1 MTIHLSR
8 VVVASKNP
16 DKVRE
21 VEDVLAA
28 LDLGIEVVRGL
39 DWPDVDETE
48 DTLEGNALL
57 KARAVR
63 DHTGLAALAD
73 DTGLEVDALGGA
85 PGVRAAR
92 FAGPDAGYEENV
104 DKLLAMME
112 GETDRRAR
120 FRTVVAVVDPAG
132 GELLV
137 EGVLEG
143 SIGRERRGSG
153 GFGYDPVFLV
163 GDRTLAEYGAAEK
176 NRISHRALALAA
188 LASELAGGPGPA
200 A

>member
-1 MTIHLSR
+1 MTIRPSR

-21 VEDVLAA
+21 VEQVLAA
-28 LDLGIEVVRGL
+28 LDLAIEVVRGL

-92 FAGPDAGYEENV
+92 FAGPNAGYEENV

-112 GETDRRAR
+112 GVTDRRAR
-120 FRTVVAVVDPAG
+120 FRTVVAMVGPDG

-143 SIGRERRGSG
+143 SIGRERRGGG

-163 GDRTLAEYGAAEK
+163 GDRTLAEIGPEEK
-176 NRISHRALALAA
+176 NRISHRGLALAA
-188 LASELAGGPGPA
+188 LAAELASRTDPA

>member
-1 MTIHLSR
+1 VQLSR

-21 VEDVLAA
+21 VEEVLDSLA
-28 LDLGIEVVRGL
+28 LGIEVVRGL
-39 DWPDVDETE
+39 DWPDVPETE

-63 DHTGLAALAD
+63 ESTGLAAVAD

-85 PGVRAAR
+85 PGVRAGR
-92 FAGPDAGYEENV
+92 FAGPAATYEQNV
-104 DKLLAMME
+104 AKLLLLMQ
-112 GETDRRAR
+112 GKTDRSAR
-120 FRTVVAVVDPAG
+120 FRTAIAVVDAD
-132 GELLV
+132 GEELIV

-143 SIGRERRGSG
+143 SIGVERRGSG

-163 GDRTLAEYGAAEK
+163 GDRTLAEYSVEEK
-176 NRISHRALALAA
+176 NRISHRGLALAA
-188 LASELAGGPGPA
+188 LASELASHTPPGG
-200 A
+200 